1 MALYVNPVLS
11 DRDYGIARIGGPGL
25 ANCMFFAARAA
36 ILAKKLN
43 ARLMR
48 PTWERFGIGQWIRK
62 ERDKRFYMGLFTKK
76 EGIAGLRKAMLLATC
91 RKIKEDEADAS
102 KNGIVMVSGLRKYFS
117 DLWND
122 GAFVRE
128 YFQRNIL
135 PVAICNV
142 PGNLHYSVAVH
153 VRLGDYPECCR
164 TDMGWYVKAI
174 HTILHVW
181 NEIGMSQ
188 RLSVKVFSD
197 GADDELADL
206 LVIPGVERADY
217 GNALADMVAIS
228 RCRFLIGSDSTFSG
242 WGAFLGD
249 VPCMFAHLHYGRPL
263 FDPGKVLV
271 TNDIGESTAW
281 MRYALKD

>member
-1 MALYVNPVLS
+1 M
-11 DRDYGIARIGGPGL
+11 
-25 ANCMFFAARAA
+25 
-36 ILAKKLN
+36 
-43 ARLMR
+43 
-48 PTWERFGIGQWIRK
+48 
-62 ERDKRFYMGLFTKK
+62 
-76 EGIAGLRKAMLLATC
+76 
-91 RKIKEDEADAS
+91 
-102 KNGIVMVSGLRKYFS
+102 
-117 DLWND
+117 
-122 GAFVRE
+122 
-128 YFQRNIL
+128 
-135 PVAICNV
+135 
-142 PGNLHYSVAVH
+142 
-153 VRLGDYPECCR
+153 
-164 TDMGWYVKAI
+164 KAI

-228 RCRFLIGSDSTFSG
+228 RCRCLIGSDSTFSG